1 MRIVENITELV
12 GRTPLVKLNRIPQEL
27 GCVAT
32 ILVKLESMNPSSS
45 VKDRIGVSM
54 ITAAEKEG
62 LIAPWEDDS
71 GGTNI
76 GKYGHCFGNGGGGQG
91 VSINFNNAGN
101 DECGTAGDVKGLWG
115 PIGTHAGN
123 CGDEWGDS
131 AGAGA
136 CG

>member
-45 VKDRIGVSM
+45 VKDCIGVSM

-62 LIAPWEDDS
+62 LIAPGKTILVEPTS
-71 GGTNI
+71 GNTGI
-76 GKYGHCFGNGGGGQG
+76 
-91 VSINFNNAGN
+91 AL
-101 DECGTAGDVKGLWG
+101 AMAAAAKGSSPL
-115 PIGTHAGN
+115 T
-123 CGDEWGDS
+123 
-131 AGAGA
+131 
-136 CG
+136 